1 MAQSENEGSAPA
13 TLQTVER
20 ALSFLETVAA
30 SEEPLTIR
38 DVASLLGVNI
48 TTCYH
53 LFNTLFA
60 RGYIDRNPDMTLRV
74 GFQAAVVY
82 DGYQHGSTTRQL
94 MNELVV
100 ALARKTAET
109 AWISTLV
116 DDSVVL
122 TGFEDGLQPVRAT
135 GLRVGLS
142 GNEHKRASGR
152 AVLAF
157 ADMALRDRILTR
169 SMSDLKPAERKA
181 VRAALDEELEVVR
194 QRGWAMDD
202 EVYQPGIV
210 GIAAP
215 YFSSDGDVLGAVGI
229 WSPASR
235 AHDILDSLVEAVCAA
250 ANDATSRFGRT
261 RD

>member
-30 SEEPLTIR
+30 SEKPLTIR
-38 DVASLLGVNI
+38 DVAALLGVNI

-74 GFQAAVVY
+74 GFQAAIVY
-82 DGYQHGSTTRQL
+82 DGYQRGSTVRQL
-94 MNELVV
+94 MGECVL
-100 ALARKTAET
+100 ALARETDET

-116 DDSVVL
+116 DDAVVL
-122 TGFEDGLQPVRAT
+122 TAFEDGRQPVRAT

-157 ADMALRDRILTR
+157 SDMAQRDRILAR
-169 SMSDLKPAERKA
+169 SMADLKPGERKA
-181 VRAALDEELEVVR
+181 VRAALDEELEVIR

-202 EVYQPGIV
+202 QVYHAGIV
-210 GIAAP
+210 GVAAP
-215 YFSSDGDVLGAVGI
+215 YFSADRDVLGAVGI

-235 AHDILDSLVEAVCAA
+235 ANNILDSLVEAVCEAA
-250 ANDATSRFGRT
+250 KDATSRFGRT
-261 RD
+261 RG